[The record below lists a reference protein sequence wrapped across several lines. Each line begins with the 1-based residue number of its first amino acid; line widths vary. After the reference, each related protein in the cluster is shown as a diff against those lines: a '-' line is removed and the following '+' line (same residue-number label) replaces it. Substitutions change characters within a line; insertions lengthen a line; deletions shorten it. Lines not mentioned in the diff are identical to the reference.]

1 MDQTYIA
8 IDLKSFYASVECME
22 RNIDPLTSFLVV
34 ADPTRTSKTICLA
47 VSPALKTFG
56 IKGRPRL
63 FEVEQQVKRVNNQ
76 RKQKIPNKIFTGQAF
91 DQASLLGDFT
101 KELAF
106 VIAPP
111 QMAHYIEISTRI
123 YEIYL
128 KFVAPEDIH
137 VYSIDEVFID
147 ATPYLKTYSLS
158 AHDFAMKL
166 ILEVLSDTGI
176 TATAGIGP
184 NLYLAKVA
192 MDIGAKHIEPDQNG
206 VRIAE
211 LSVQSY
217 REKLW
222 THTPITDFWRVGK
235 GYGKKLESYG
245 IRCMGDVARCSL
257 ANEDLLF
264 HLFGVN
270 AELLI
275 DHAWGYEPC
284 TIAEIKAYKPEHNSI
299 GSGQV
304 LQEPYPFDKALLV
317 AKEMADQIAS
327 DLVSKGAVSEQ
338 FVLTVGYDAQN
349 LTDPKICKSYKG
361 PIKTNSYGKQIPK
374 EAHGTENL
382 NFQTSSS
389 SLIRAAIER
398 LFCRI
403 VNPLLLIR
411 RINLSACRV
420 VPRSNVQKKEQSQ
433 LDLFSSEHDNGVIP
447 KEEVL
452 ERERKLQETMIRLK
466 NRFGKNAVIRGMSLQ
481 EGATAKQR
489 NEQIGGHKA

>member
-1 MDQTYIA
+1 MDRTYIA

-22 RNIDPLTSFLVV
+22 RNVDPLSSFLVV
-34 ADPTRTSKTICLA
+34 ADPSRTSKTICLA
-47 VSPALKTFG
+47 VSPALKAFG

-63 FEVEQQVKRVNNQ
+63 FEVEQQVKRVNDQ
-76 RKQKIPNKIFTGQAF
+76 RIQTAPNRVFTGQAF
-91 DQASLLGDFT
+91 DKESLLSDPG

-106 VIAPP
+106 LIAPP
-111 QMAHYIEISTRI
+111 QMAHYIKISTKI
-123 YEIYL
+123 YETYL

-147 ATPYLKTYSLS
+147 ATPYLQTYRLT
-158 AHDFAMKL
+158 AHDFAMNL
-166 ILEVLSDTGI
+166 ILEVLSETGI

-211 LSVQSY
+211 LTEQTY

-222 THTPITDFWRVGK
+222 THTPITDFWRVGN
-235 GYGKKLESYG
+235 GYGRKLESHG

-257 ANEDLLF
+257 VNEELLF
-264 HLFGVN
+264 NLFGVN

-304 LQEPYPFDKALLV
+304 LQEPYSFDKALLV
-317 AKEMADQIAS
+317 VKEMADQIAS
-327 DLVSKGAVSEQ
+327 DLVDKQFVSSQ
-338 FVLTVGYDAQN
+338 FVLTVGFDIQN
-349 LTDPKICKSYKG
+349 LTDSKIRQQYKG
-361 PIKTNSYGKQIPK
+361 PIRINSYGKQIPK
-374 EAHGTENL
+374 EAHGTTNL
-382 NFQTSSS
+382 DLPTSSS
-389 SLIRAAIER
+389 LLIRGAMEQ
-398 LFCRI
+398 LFRKI

-411 RINLSACRV
+411 RINIAACRV
-420 VPRSNVQKKEQSQ
+420 LPRDSIQMQKQPQ
-433 LDLFSSEHDNGVIP
+433 LDLFSSEEIQESFP

-452 ERERKLQETMIRLK
+452 ERERKLQETMNQLK
-466 NRFGKNAVIRGMSLQ
+466 KRFGKNAVLRGMSLQ

>member
-1 MDQTYIA
+1 MDRTYIA

-63 FEVEQQVKRVNNQ
+63 FEVEQQVQRENNQ

-91 DQASLLGDFT
+91 DQASLLADST

-147 ATPYLKTYSLS
+147 ATPYLKTYGLS

-211 LSVQSY
+211 LTLQSY

-257 ANEDLLF
+257 VNEDLLF

-327 DLVSKGAVSEQ
+327 DLVSREAVSEQ

-349 LTDPKICKSYKG
+349 LTDPKIRQSYKG

-382 NFQTSSS
+382 DFPTSSS

-411 RINLSACRV
+411 RLNLSACRII
-420 VPRSNVQKKEQSQ
+420 PRSSVQKKEKPQ
-433 LDLFSSEHDNGVIP
+433 LDLFSSEIDKEVSP

-466 NRFGKNAVIRGMSLQ
+466 KRFGKNAVIRGMSL
-481 EGATAKQR
+481 EDGATAKQR